1 MPKLPFPFPPSL
13 NDGWRNRCLIDL
25 RLRMC
30 RADVTREGVGEGL
43 KQRNMVKLRPMVS
56 SMQEDVY

>member
-1 MPKLPFPFPPSL
+1 
-13 NDGWRNRCLIDL
+13 
-25 RLRMC
+25 MC